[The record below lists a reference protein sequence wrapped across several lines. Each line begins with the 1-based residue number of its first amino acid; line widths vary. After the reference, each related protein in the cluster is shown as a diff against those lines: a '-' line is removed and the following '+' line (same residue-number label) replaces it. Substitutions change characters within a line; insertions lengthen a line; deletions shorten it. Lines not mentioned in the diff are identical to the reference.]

1 MCDKQRSVWSISVPG
16 ANNRLSYPASMT
28 SLWHV
33 IKRDIQ
39 GSIHKSILQRR
50 RISIQNV
57 KLIGVRQWENSVIP
71 KILESRRWT
80 CSWQDF
86 FLRARNPSRCTNMI
100 HWNLSK
106 LPSVYIIVMANVDIH
121 AIVLTIENYENRTVT
136 AISVKS
142 NSVLSTVINN
152 NSVQRTAIS
161 LVPIMPNP
169 RITLDLFPYS
179 NIQEYV
185 TIMCM
190 AQMLRII
197 IWRPSNGFESKPVVK
212 IILIYDRLRHK

>member
-1 MCDKQRSVWSISVPG
+1 VGELRNPENIGVEEMNMLLARFFSARTKSKQIYEYDSLKSIKTSISIYHSDG
-16 ANNRLSYPASMT
+16 
-28 SLWHV
+28 
-33 IKRDIQ
+33 
-39 GSIHKSILQRR
+39 
-50 RISIQNV
+50 
-57 KLIGVRQWENSVIP
+57 
-71 KILESRRWT
+71 
-80 CSWQDF
+80 
-86 FLRARNPSRCTNMI
+86 
-100 HWNLSK
+100 
-106 LPSVYIIVMANVDIH
+106 NVDIH

-197 IWRPSNGFESKPVVK
+197 I
-212 IILIYDRLRHK
+212 